1 VIFILALAAA
11 GSLAV
16 AIYAHWEIPRFTAGA
31 RRVWLLRILLVG
43 VGLAFGHAAA
53 RYAGDTTVAFLA
65 YVLGFGAVHL
75 PAAFVLFIKR
85 ERGAEKS

>member
-1 VIFILALAAA
+1 MILILALTAA
-11 GSLAV
+11 GCVAA
-16 AIYAHWEIPRFTAGA
+16 AIYAQRQIPRFTAGA

-53 RYAGDTTVAFLA
+53 RYAGDPTAAFFA
-65 YVLGFGAVHL
+65 YLIGFGAVHV

-85 ERGAEKS
+85 ARGAEKT